1 MLALLNLAIK
11 NILPLMIAAVIF
23 GGGAFAYCEYV
34 ADERY
39 SATGS
44 VLITNGGM
52 NVGDEEVLNGDY
64 DKLQSTDISASLNFM
79 DTAVDMLKQN
89 DIYKT
94 LADRMGNS
102 YSYNQLMS
110 MSNVERNSERSLY
123 LKITFTA
130 DTQEEAISLVN
141 EYMSI
146 IPGYF
151 EEQVNGVKASYFN
164 VDSAVK
170 VYPRTAA
177 YVATAAIFGAGL
189 IYIVFLIIFLMNT
202 TIEGEDDF
210 KERFDIPVIGVIP
223 DFASARSQKY
233 GKNYRKYGY
242 YGYGN
247 SGNYSRNGEKDAN

>member
-1 MLALLNLAIK
+1 MRGITVLSLLNLALK
-11 NILPLMIAAVIF
+11 NIFPMLIAAVIF

-34 ADERY
+34 AEERY

-44 VLITNGGM
+44 VLITNGGI
-52 NVGDEEVLNGDY
+52 NVSDEDVLNGDY
-64 DKLQSTDISASLNFM
+64 DKLQSTDMSASLNFM
-79 DTAVDMLKQN
+79 DTAIDMLKQN

-94 LADRMGNS
+94 LANRMGNS
-102 YSYNQLMS
+102 YSYNQLIS
-110 MSNVERNSERSLY
+110 MSDIERSSDKSLY
-123 LKITFTA
+123 LKITFTGS
-130 DTQEEAISLVN
+130 TQEEAISLVN

-233 GKNYRKYGY
+233 GKNYKKYGY
-242 YGYGN
+242 YGYGK
-247 SGNYSRNGEKDAN
+247 NGEKNAN